1 MGFNKRYITKDKIMA
16 NLNNL
21 NYISKLVNAD
31 ALIMDDW
38 SKKFFDNFN
47 FDYDVYQ
54 KTRDGL
60 IFDIK
65 DSSSID
71 FIKNNKNFIKLKNI
85 SNIFINL
92 NTNPDWLDIHL
103 ANSFIED
110 VIPDNISGKFNNI
123 TEYFIKRIS
132 DEYSS

>member
-54 KTRDGL
+54 KTRDSL